1 MPSSILFS
9 TKSLTMAE
17 IKGWMSLLFLLDNSK
32 GEPIEKA
39 VSGKRKLPKEKRDL
53 LKSLEEERSAHNG
66 SVFPLGNQTK
76 RDL

>member
-1 MPSSILFS
+1 
-9 TKSLTMAE
+9 MAE

-53 LKSLEEERSAHNG
+53 LKFLEEERSIQQASG
-66 SVFPLGNQTK
+66 FKLGKST
-76 RDL
+76 